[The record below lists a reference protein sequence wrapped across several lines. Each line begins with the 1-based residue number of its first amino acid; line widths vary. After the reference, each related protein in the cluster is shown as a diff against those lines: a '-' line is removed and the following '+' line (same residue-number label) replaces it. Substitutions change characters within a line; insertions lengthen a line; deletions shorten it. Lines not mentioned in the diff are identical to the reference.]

1 MKTEDAGGWCSSSV
15 VQMGLQS
22 KGVPCFSPFFTR
34 LKAAT
39 DQSHRTELGEAQGCL
54 ITWHSKITLLCINMM
69 PLWPAQNGL
78 ENTSA
83 RRAANES
90 VVVLMREALLPLYT
104 VNFMRKPLTWAGC
117 SGNGCARPWAV
128 FVPQTRTEPELFFVT
143 PTGSKHP
150 LTSLLLGSEMNLT
163 CGFEIL
169 WSYQVGNELQSELRR
184 WNSHG
189 ADPAHT
195 ESFHCFYTFQIL
207 FYVPDFCSPSCIL
220 CMFLP
225 SVDSFALSKGNG
237 RKEKIVA
244 AFSIDFPLHSES
256 HKLTF
261 N

>member
-1 MKTEDAGGWCSSSV
+1 MLVAGVTVLWCRCV
-15 VQMGLQS
+15 CNQ
-22 KGVPCFSPFFTR
+22 KPVPYFPLFCTR
-34 LKAAT
+34 LKAET
-39 DQSHRTELGEAQGCL
+39 DQSHHTELGEAQGCL
-54 ITWHSKITLLCINMM
+54 ITRLSKTTLLFINMM

-83 RRAANES
+83 RHAVNES
-90 VVVLMREALLPLYT
+90 VVVLMREAFLPLYT
-104 VNFMRKPLTWAGC
+104 MNFMRKPLTWARC
-117 SGNGCARPWAV
+117 SGKGCARPWAV
-128 FVPQTRTEPELFFVT
+128 FVPQTRTEPEMFFVT

-150 LTSLLLGSEMNLT
+150 LTSLLLLGSEVNLT

-169 WSYQVGNELQSELRR
+169 WSYQVGNELRSELRR

-195 ESFHCFYTFQIL
+195 KSFHSFYTFQIL
-207 FYVPDFCSPSCIL
+207 FYIPDFFSLSCIL

-244 AFSIDFPLHSES
+244 AFSIDFSPSLWV
-256 HKLTF
+256 T
-261 N
+261 